1 MLKIKNLS
9 KIYDDGTRAL
19 NNINLEIKDN
29 EFVSLLGPSGCG
41 KTTILRLIAGLEEI
55 TEGKILLN
63 EKELNIISPDKRDI
77 AMVFQSYAL
86 YPHLTV
92 FDNISLNLKVKK
104 INQLKI
110 NEKVDYVTKLLNIDD
125 LKNKKPKHLSGGQR
139 QRVAL
144 ARALV
149 RSPAVFLLDEPLS
162 NLDLKFRENMRHELK
177 NIQLNNPKTTIFVTH
192 DQEEA
197 TALSDRIAVI
207 DNGVLQQFDIPS
219 VIYNKPTNIFVS
231 KFVGSPSINLF
242 KANVVNSIL
251 FVGEDKICETILNNQ
266 EVILGVRPENIK
278 ISDNGIPVKFC
289 FEEISGGVKY
299 LYFESEISMN
309 KYIVIQQ
316 DNDYKVSGEQ
326 FFLKLHKN
334 KINIFDQNTELLIDF

>member
-1 MLKIKNLS
+1 MS
-9 KIYDDGTRAL
+9 D
-19 NNINLEIKDN
+19 
-29 EFVSLLGPSGCG
+29 
-41 KTTILRLIAGLEEI
+41 TIF
-55 TEGKILLN
+55 
-63 EKELNIISPDKRDI
+63 P
-77 AMVFQSYAL
+77 
-86 YPHLTV
+86 PHLV
-92 FDNISLNLKVKK
+92 VKAMRDSGFKNAAYAISELIDNA
-104 INQLKI
+104 
-110 NEKVDYVTKLLNIDD
+110 VDAKSTNIELLC
-125 LKNKKPKHLSGGQR
+125 GEGR
-139 QRVAL
+139 
-144 ARALV
+144 
-149 RSPAVFLLDEPLS
+149 
-162 NLDLKFRENMRHELK
+162 
-177 NIQLNNPKTTIFVTH
+177 TTGAKRRIE
-192 DQEEA
+192 Q
-197 TALSDRIAVI
+197 IAVI

-242 KANVVNSIL
+242 KANVVNNIL

-309 KYIVIQQ
+309 KYIIIQQ